1 MVNTTPERHFLLE
14 NLTCWLSQLL
24 GKNFK
29 IIYGILFCN
38 VVHIFFHSQNMH
50 VSKNWKFHKT
60 KNVGFVQL
68 GSVVDPK
75 LFIPDPDPGKS
86 SGSNLY

>member
-29 IIYGILFCN
+29 IIYLRYLNLCKVNKDRDRISKHKLTILD
-38 VVHIFFHSQNMH
+38 
-50 VSKNWKFHKT
+50 KNFSFEQTQSPVLVTFMFGATMKI
-60 KNVGFVQL
+60 L
-68 GSVVDPK
+68 
-75 LFIPDPDPGKS
+75 
-86 SGSNLY
+86 